1 MKKRTGNEIRQSFLD
16 FFHEK
21 GHLVLPSASLIP
33 ENDPSLL
40 LIGAGM
46 APFKT
51 YFTGVATPPSGR
63 VTNSQKC
70 IRTPDI
76 ERVGKT
82 ARHATCFEMLGNFS
96 FGDYFKRDAIHWAWE
111 FLTERMEM
119 DPARLYVTVH
129 KDDKEAYDIWH
140 KEVGVPVEHLVLGD
154 EDNFWEIGTGPC
166 GPCSEIFYDQGEEFK
181 CDKPN
186 CVMGCDCDRYLEI
199 WNLVFT
205 QYDKDENGEYHPLE
219 RKCIDTGLGLDRIAA
234 VIQGAP
240 SIFEMDL
247 NLPMLNRLIE
257 LSKVNYDGKS
267 SESLALRVIL
277 DHVRG
282 VTFLIADGVLPGNE
296 GRGYVLRRLLRRAV
310 RFGRIVG
317 LHQPFVA
324 DIAAK
329 VIDSFKVGYP
339 DLEDKR
345 SFILQVFQLEEK
357 RFNETLES
365 GLSLVQQFIE
375 EMKQSGKTELQG
387 EVAFRLH
394 DTFGFPLEL
403 TQEILE
409 EQGYS
414 VDIQG
419 FRDEMNRQRQRARA
433 ARQDVD
439 AMGANRTDLSGITSS
454 FIGYDT
460 LRETSTIQGI
470 FQEGKTLESAEEN
483 QQVQLVL
490 EPNPFYGESGGQVG
504 DSGYIEQQ
512 GIQHPVIQTTKE
524 GQLNLLTVEVKT
536 QLKVGDQVLAIVD
549 EQRRKNIARHHSA
562 THLLHKALRLVLG
575 DHIHQ
580 AGSWVGPDRL
590 RFDFSHFSALEQEQV
605 DQVEYLVNQW
615 IMEDY
620 PVSTEELK
628 IDEARAKG
636 ATALFGEK
644 YGDVVRVIEM
654 GDSMELCGGTHVH
667 RTGEIGPFEIVS
679 EAGIGSG
686 LRRIEA
692 LSGWKAFEY
701 YQNKENVLSEMANLL
716 KSKEDELP
724 SRISQLLSQ
733 LRETEKKLESL
744 SAKNTADQMD
754 DLLKGSFEIE
764 GVPTVIA
771 RVSVEKADDLRQMAD
786 ILRDKMGRGIVV
798 LAAEIDGKASLLAAA
813 TKDLVKIFHAG
824 NLIREAAKLV
834 GGGGGGR
841 PDLAQA
847 GGKNPEKLPEAMEQ
861 IRKLVEAQFEKH

>member
-1 MKKRTGNEIRQSFLD
+1 MKKRTGNEIRQGFLD

-21 GHLVLPSASLIP
+21 GHLVVPSASLIP

-46 APFKT
+46 APFKS
-51 YFTGVATPPSGR
+51 YFTGVATPPSSK

-96 FGDYFKRDAIHWAWE
+96 FGDYFKRDAIKWAWE

-119 DPARLYVTVH
+119 DPSRLYVTVH
-129 KDDKEAYDIWH
+129 KDDQEAYDIWH
-140 KEVGVPVEHLVLGD
+140 KEVGVSKEHLILGD

-181 CDKPN
+181 CDKPD
-186 CVMGCDCDRYLEI
+186 CVMGCNCDRYLEI

-205 QYDKDENGEYHPLE
+205 QYDKDDQGEYHPLE

-247 NLPMLNRLIE
+247 NLPMLNKLIE
-257 LSKVNYDGKS
+257 LSGVKYDGKS
-267 SESLALRVIL
+267 PESLALRVIL

-282 VTFLIADGVLPGNE
+282 VTFLIADGVQPGNE

-310 RFGRIVG
+310 RFGRLVG
-317 LHQPFVA
+317 LNQPFVA
-324 DIAAK
+324 EIANK

-339 DLEDKR
+339 DLEEKR
-345 SFILQVFQLEEK
+345 AFILQVFQLEEK

-365 GLSLVQQFIE
+365 GLNLVQQFIE
-375 EMKQSGKTELQG
+375 EMKRNEKTELQG
-387 EVAFRLH
+387 EIAFRLH

-409 EQGYS
+409 EQGYT

-439 AMGANRTDLSGITSS
+439 AMGANRADLSGVESR
-454 FIGYDT
+454 FVGYENT
-460 LRETSTIQGI
+460 RLNSTIKGI
-470 FQEGKTLESAEEN
+470 YLEGKPLETVDAGAE
-483 QQVQLVL
+483 VQIVL
-490 EPNPFYGESGGQVG
+490 DPNPFYGESGGQVG
-504 DSGYIEQQ
+504 DTGSLETKGFQNK
-512 GIQHPVIQTTKE
+512 VLQTLKE
-524 GQLNLLTVEVKT
+524 GQLNLLTVEVT
-536 QLKVGDQVLAIVD
+536 NSLQVGEQVIALVD
-549 EQRRKNIARHHSA
+549 EERRKHIARHHSA

-580 AGSWVGPDRL
+580 AGSWVGPERL
-590 RFDFSHFSALEQEQV
+590 RFDFSHFSALEQEQIE
-605 DQVEYLVNQW
+605 QVEKLVNQW
-615 IMEDY
+615 IMNDDS
-620 PVSTEELK
+620 VNIEELK

-644 YGDVVRVIEM
+644 YGDIVRVIEM
-654 GDSMELCGGTHVH
+654 GDSMELCGGTHVK
-667 RTGEIGPFEIVS
+667 RTGEIGPFRILS

-692 LSGWKAFEY
+692 LSGWKAIEFNRDQESI
-701 YQNKENVLSEMANLL
+701 LSQMASLL
-716 KSKEDELP
+716 KSKPEELTN
-724 SRISQLLSQ
+724 RLTQLLSQ
-733 LRETEKKLESL
+733 LRDSEKKLESL
-744 SAKNTADQMD
+744 SAQNTAGKMD
-754 DLLKGSFEIE
+754 VLLKSMFEIE
-764 GVPTVIA
+764 GIPTVIA
-771 RVSVEKADDLRQMAD
+771 QVTAENTDDLRQMAD
-786 ILRDKMGRGIVV
+786 ILREKMGKGIVV

-813 TKDLVKIFHAG
+813 TKDLAPRFHAG

-847 GGKNPEKLPEAMEQ
+847 GGKNPEKIPEAMKKIQ
-861 IRKLVEAQFEKH
+861 GLVEDQLSKH

>member
-1 MKKRTGNEIRQSFLD
+1 MKKRTGNEIRQGFLD

-21 GHLVLPSASLIP
+21 GHLIVPSASLIP

-46 APFKT
+46 APFKS

-96 FGDYFKRDAIHWAWE
+96 FGDYFKREAIKWAWE

-119 DPARLYVTVH
+119 DPSRLYVTVH
-129 KDDKEAYDIWH
+129 KDDQEAYDIWH
-140 KEVGVPVEHLVLGD
+140 KEVGVSKEHLILGD

-181 CDKPN
+181 CDKPD
-186 CVMGCDCDRYLEI
+186 CVMGCNCDRYLEI

-205 QYDKDENGEYHPLE
+205 QYDKDDKGEYHPLE

-257 LSKVNYDGKS
+257 LSGVKYDGKS
-267 SESLALRVIL
+267 PESLALRVIL

-282 VTFLIADGVLPGNE
+282 VTFLIADGVQPGNE

-310 RFGRIVG
+310 RFGRLVG
-317 LHQPFVA
+317 LNQPFVA
-324 DIAAK
+324 EIADK

-339 DLEDKR
+339 ELAEKR

-365 GLSLVQQFIE
+365 GLNLVQQFIE
-375 EMKQSGKTELQG
+375 EMKQNGKTELLG

-409 EQGYS
+409 EQGYT

-433 ARQDVD
+433 ARPDVD
-439 AMGANRTDLSGITSS
+439 AMGANRADLSGIESK
-454 FIGYDT
+454 FVGYENT
-460 LRETSTIQGI
+460 RFTCRVQGI
-470 FQEGKTLESAEEN
+470 YQDGKPMQEVAADQE
-483 QQVQLVL
+483 VQLIL
-490 EPNPFYGESGGQVG
+490 DLNPFYGESGGQVG
-504 DSGYIEQQ
+504 DTGVLEIQ
-512 GIQHPVIQTTKE
+512 GIKHPVIHTLRE
-524 GQLNLLTVEVKT
+524 GQLSLLTVEVKSP
-536 QLKVGDQVLAIVD
+536 LRIGDQVVAMVD
-549 EQRRKNIARHHSA
+549 EERRMHIARHHSA

-580 AGSWVGPDRL
+580 AGSWVGPERL

-605 DQVEYLVNQW
+605 KQVENLVNQW
-615 IMEDY
+615 IMSDY
-620 PVSTEELK
+620 SVSTEELK

-644 YGDVVRVIEM
+644 YGDIVRVIEM
-654 GDSMELCGGTHVH
+654 GDSMELCGGTHVK
-667 RTGEIGPFEIVS
+667 RTGEIGLFRILS
-679 EAGIGSG
+679 EVGIGSG

-692 LSGWKAFEY
+692 LSGWKAFIY
-701 YQNKENVLSEMANLL
+701 NRDKENILTELANLL
-716 KSKEDELP
+716 KSKEEELP
-724 SRISQLLSQ
+724 TKITQLLSQ

-744 SAKNTADQMD
+744 SAQNTAGQMD
-754 DLLKGSFEIE
+754 VLLKGMLEIE
-764 GVPTVIA
+764 GIPTVIA
-771 RVSVEKADDLRQMAD
+771 QVTVEKADDLRQMAD

-798 LAAEIDGKASLLAAA
+798 LAAELDGKASLLAAA
-813 TKDLVKIFHAG
+813 TKDLAQSFHAG

-847 GGKNPEKLPEAMEQ
+847 GGKNPEKIPEAMKK
-861 IRKLVEAQFEKH
+861 IRGLIEDQLLKH

>member
-16 FFHEK
+16 FFQEK
-21 GHLVLPSASLIP
+21 GHLVVPSASLIP

-46 APFKT
+46 APFKS

-111 FLTERMEM
+111 FLTKRMEM

-129 KDDKEAYDIWH
+129 KDDQEAYDIWH
-140 KEVGVPVEHLVLGD
+140 KEVGVSAEHLILGD

-234 VIQGAP
+234 VIQGVP

-267 SESLALRVIL
+267 PESLALRVIL

-282 VTFLIADGVLPGNE
+282 VTFLISDGVLPGNE

-317 LHQPFVA
+317 LNQPFVA

-409 EQGYS
+409 EQGYT

-439 AMGANRTDLSGITSS
+439 AMGANRTDLSGIESR
-454 FIGYDT
+454 FIGYET
-460 LRETSTIQGI
+460 LHETSRIQGI
-470 FQEGKTLESAEEN
+470 FHEGKSLEIAEEN

-504 DSGYIEQQ
+504 DTGFLELQ
-512 GIQHPVIQTTKE
+512 GVQHRVVQTIKE
-524 GQLNLLTVEVKT
+524 GQLSLLTVEVKAE
-536 QLKVGDQVLAIVD
+536 LKVGDQVFAIVD
-549 EQRRKNIARHHSA
+549 EQRRKDIARHHSA

-605 DQVEYLVNQW
+605 NRVEYLVNHW
-615 IMEDY
+615 IMEDLA
-620 PVSTEELK
+620 VSTEELK

-644 YGDVVRVIEM
+644 YGEVVRVIKM
-654 GDSMELCGGTHVH
+654 GDSMELCGGTHVK
-667 RTGEIGPFEIVS
+667 RTGEIGPFRIVS

-701 YQNKENVLSEMANLL
+701 NQNKENILTEMANLL

-724 SRISQLLSQ
+724 LRVSQLLAQ

-754 DLLKGSFEIE
+754 VLLKGKFEIE
-764 GVPTVIA
+764 GIPTVIA
-771 RVSVEKADDLRQMAD
+771 QVTVEKADDLRQMAD
-786 ILRDKMGRGIVV
+786 ILRDKMGKGIVV

-813 TKDLVKIFHAG
+813 TKDLVKVFHAG

-847 GGKNPEKLPEAMEQ
+847 GGKNPENLPKAMEQ

>member
-1 MKKRTGNEIRQSFLD
+1 MKKRTGNEIRQAYLE
-16 FFHEK
+16 FFREK
-21 GHLVLPSASLIP
+21 GHLVLPSASLVP

-46 APFKT
+46 APFKP

-96 FGDYFKRDAIHWAWE
+96 FGDYFKREAILWAWE
-111 FLTERMEM
+111 FLTDRMEM
-119 DPARLYVTVH
+119 DPQRLYVTVH
-129 KDDKEAYDIWH
+129 KEDQEAYDIWH
-140 KEVGVPVEHLVLGD
+140 KEVGVSEEHIILGD

-166 GPCSEIFYDQGEEFK
+166 GPCSEIFYDQGEAFK
-181 CDKPN
+181 CDSPN
-186 CVMGCDCDRYLEI
+186 CVMGCNCDRYLEI

-205 QYDKDENGEYHPLE
+205 QYDKDEAGQYHPLE
-219 RKCIDTGLGLDRIAA
+219 RKCIDTGLGLDRIAT

-257 LSKVNYDGKS
+257 MSGVAYDGKS

-282 VTFLIADGVLPGNE
+282 VTFLIGDGVLPGNE

-310 RFGRIVG
+310 RFGRLVG
-317 LHQPFVA
+317 MKEPFVA
-324 DIAAK
+324 EIAAK

-339 DLEDKR
+339 DLEEKR
-345 SFILQVFQLEEK
+345 EFILQVFQLEEK

-365 GLSLVQQFIE
+365 GLSLVQQYME
-375 EMKQSGKTELQG
+375 EMKAKQETELKG
-387 EVAFRLH
+387 EIAFRLH

-409 EQGYS
+409 EKGYS

-419 FRDEMNRQRQRARA
+419 FKDEMNRQRQRARS

-439 AMGANRTDLSGITSS
+439 AMGANRADMSGVMTT
-454 FIGYDT
+454 FTGYDSCK
-460 LRETSTIQGI
+460 ETTTIQALY
-470 FQEGKTLESAEEN
+470 QNAKSMEEVAAGEE
-483 QQVQLVL
+483 VQIVL
-490 EPNPFYGESGGQVG
+490 SINPFYGESGGQIG
-504 DSGYIEQQ
+504 DTGYLRK
-512 GIQHPVIQTTKE
+512 GDTLNPVLQTTKE
-524 GQLNLLTVEVKT
+524 SQTNVLLVEAKT
-536 QLKVGDQVLAIVD
+536 TLRVGDAVTAVVD
-549 EQRRKNIARHHSA
+549 IERRKHITRHHSA
-562 THLLHKALRLVLG
+562 THLLHKALRRIIG

-590 RFDFSHFSALEQEQV
+590 RFDFSHFSALEAQQLI
-605 DQVEYLVNQW
+605 QVEKLVNQW
-615 IMEDY
+615 ILED
-620 PVSTEELK
+620 VAVNKEELSLE
-628 IDEARAKG
+628 EARAKG

-644 YGDVVRVIEM
+644 YGDRVRVIEM
-654 GDSMELCGGTHVH
+654 GESMELCGGTHVN
-667 RTGEIGPFEIVS
+667 RTGEIGLFRIVS

-692 LSGWKAFEY
+692 VTGWKSYEY
-701 YQNKENVLSEMANLL
+701 AKEKECILEDVSMLV
-716 KSKEDELP
+716 KSKEEELP
-724 SRISQLLSQ
+724 GKITSMLQQIRDLE
-733 LRETEKKLESL
+733 RKLEALQAQNTVGKMESL
-744 SAKNTADQMD
+744 
-754 DLLKGSFEIE
+754 LLKKVKIS
-764 GVPTVIA
+764 GVDAVIA
-771 RVSVEKADDLRQMAD
+771 QVSAEKADDLRQMAD
-786 ILRDKMGRGIVV
+786 ILRDKMGSGIVV
-798 LAAEIDGKASLLAAA
+798 LAAEMEGKASVLVAA
-813 TKDLVKIFHAG
+813 TKDLANTFHAG
-824 NLIREAAKLV
+824 QLIREAAKLV

-847 GGKNPEKLPEAMEQ
+847 GGKNPEKIAQALEQ
-861 IRKLVEAQFEKH
+861 IPSLIEAQLQIR

>member
-1 MKKRTGNEIRQSFLD
+1 MKKRTGNEIRQGFLD

-21 GHLVLPSASLIP
+21 GHLVVPSASLIP

-46 APFKT
+46 APFKS
-51 YFTGVATPPSGR
+51 YFTGVATPPSSK

-96 FGDYFKRDAIHWAWE
+96 FGDYFKRDAIKWAWE

-119 DPARLYVTVH
+119 DPSRLYVTVH
-129 KDDKEAYDIWH
+129 KDDQEAYDIWH
-140 KEVGVPVEHLVLGD
+140 KEVGVSKEHLILGD

-181 CDKPN
+181 CDKPD
-186 CVMGCDCDRYLEI
+186 CVMGCNCDRYLEI

-205 QYDKDENGEYHPLE
+205 QYDKDDQGEYHPLE

-247 NLPMLNRLIE
+247 NLPMLNKLIE
-257 LSKVNYDGKS
+257 LSGVKYDGKS
-267 SESLALRVIL
+267 PESLALRVIL

-282 VTFLIADGVLPGNE
+282 VTFLIADGVQPGNE

-310 RFGRIVG
+310 RFGRLVG
-317 LHQPFVA
+317 LNQPFVA
-324 DIAAK
+324 EIANK

-339 DLEDKR
+339 DLEEKR
-345 SFILQVFQLEEK
+345 AFILQVFQLEEK

-365 GLSLVQQFIE
+365 GLNLVQQFIE
-375 EMKQSGKTELQG
+375 EMKRNEKTELQG
-387 EVAFRLH
+387 EIAFRLH

-409 EQGYS
+409 EQGYT

-439 AMGANRTDLSGITSS
+439 AMGANRADLSGVESR
-454 FIGYDT
+454 FVGYENT
-460 LRETSTIQGI
+460 RLNSTIKGI
-470 FQEGKTLESAEEN
+470 YLEGKPLETVDAGAE
-483 QQVQLVL
+483 VQIVL
-490 EPNPFYGESGGQVG
+490 DPNPFYGESGGQVG
-504 DSGYIEQQ
+504 DTGSLETKGFQNK
-512 GIQHPVIQTTKE
+512 VLQTLKE
-524 GQLNLLTVEVKT
+524 GQLNLLTVEVT
-536 QLKVGDQVLAIVD
+536 NSLQVGEQVIALVD
-549 EQRRKNIARHHSA
+549 EERRKHIARHHSA

-580 AGSWVGPDRL
+580 AGSWVGPERL
-590 RFDFSHFSALEQEQV
+590 RFDFSHFSALEQEQIE
-605 DQVEYLVNQW
+605 QVEKLVNQW
-615 IMEDY
+615 IMNDDS
-620 PVSTEELK
+620 VNIEELK

-644 YGDVVRVIEM
+644 YGDIVRVIEM
-654 GDSMELCGGTHVH
+654 GDSMELCGGTHVK
-667 RTGEIGPFEIVS
+667 RTGEIGPFRILS

-692 LSGWKAFEY
+692 LSGWKAIEFNRDQESI
-701 YQNKENVLSEMANLL
+701 LSQMASLL
-716 KSKEDELP
+716 KSKPEELTN
-724 SRISQLLSQ
+724 RLTQLLSQ
-733 LRETEKKLESL
+733 LRDSEKKLESF
-744 SAKNTADQMD
+744 SAQNTAGKMD
-754 DLLKGSFEIE
+754 VLLKSMFEIE
-764 GVPTVIA
+764 GIPTVIA
-771 RVSVEKADDLRQMAD
+771 QVTAENTDDLRQMAD
-786 ILRDKMGRGIVV
+786 ILREKMGKGIVV

-813 TKDLVKIFHAG
+813 TKDLAPRFHAG

-847 GGKNPEKLPEAMEQ
+847 GGKNPEKIPEAMKKIQ
-861 IRKLVEAQFEKH
+861 GLVEDQLSKH

>member
-267 SESLALRVIL
+267 PESLALRVIL

-375 EMKQSGKTELQG
+375 EMKQNGKTELQG

-536 QLKVGDQVLAIVD
+536 QLKVGDQVLATVD

-701 YQNKENVLSEMANLL
+701 YQNKENILSEMANLL

-764 GVPTVIA
+764 GVSTVIA
-771 RVSVEKADDLRQMAD
+771 RVTVEKADDLRQMAD

>member
-1 MKKRTGNEIRQSFLD
+1 MKKRTGNEIRQGFLD

-21 GHLVLPSASLIP
+21 GHLVVPSASLIP

-46 APFKT
+46 APFKS
-51 YFTGVATPPSGR
+51 YFTGVATPPSSK

-96 FGDYFKRDAIHWAWE
+96 FGDYFKRDAIKWAWE

-119 DPARLYVTVH
+119 DPSRLYVTVH
-129 KDDKEAYDIWH
+129 KDDQEAYDIWH
-140 KEVGVPVEHLVLGD
+140 KEVGVPKEHLILGD

-181 CDKPN
+181 CDKPD
-186 CVMGCDCDRYLEI
+186 CVMGCNCDRYLEI

-205 QYDKDENGEYHPLE
+205 QYDKDDQGEYHPLE

-247 NLPMLNRLIE
+247 NLPMLNKLIE
-257 LSKVNYDGKS
+257 LSGVKYDGKS
-267 SESLALRVIL
+267 PESLALRVIL

-282 VTFLIADGVLPGNE
+282 VTFLIADGVQPGNE

-310 RFGRIVG
+310 RFGRLVG
-317 LHQPFVA
+317 LNQPFVA
-324 DIAAK
+324 EIANK

-339 DLEDKR
+339 DLEEKR
-345 SFILQVFQLEEK
+345 AFILQVFQLEEK

-365 GLSLVQQFIE
+365 GLNLVQQFIE
-375 EMKQSGKTELQG
+375 EMKRNEKTELQG
-387 EVAFRLH
+387 EIAFRLH

-409 EQGYS
+409 EQGYT

-439 AMGANRTDLSGITSS
+439 AMGANRADLSGVESR
-454 FIGYDT
+454 FVGYENT
-460 LRETSTIQGI
+460 RLNSTIKGI
-470 FQEGKTLESAEEN
+470 YLEGKPLETVDAGAE
-483 QQVQLVL
+483 VQIVL
-490 EPNPFYGESGGQVG
+490 DPNPFYGESGGQVG
-504 DSGYIEQQ
+504 DTGSLETKGFQNK
-512 GIQHPVIQTTKE
+512 VLQTLKE
-524 GQLNLLTVEVKT
+524 GQLNLLTVEVT
-536 QLKVGDQVLAIVD
+536 NSLQVGEQVIALVD
-549 EQRRKNIARHHSA
+549 EERRKHIARHHSA

-580 AGSWVGPDRL
+580 AGSWVGPERL
-590 RFDFSHFSALEQEQV
+590 RFDFSHFSALEQEQIE
-605 DQVEYLVNQW
+605 QVEKLVNQW
-615 IMEDY
+615 IMNDDS
-620 PVSTEELK
+620 VNIEELK

-644 YGDVVRVIEM
+644 YGDIVRVIEM
-654 GDSMELCGGTHVH
+654 GDSMELCGGTHVK
-667 RTGEIGPFEIVS
+667 RTGEIGPFRILS

-692 LSGWKAFEY
+692 LSGWKAIEFNRDQESI
-701 YQNKENVLSEMANLL
+701 LSQMASLL
-716 KSKEDELP
+716 KSKPEELTN
-724 SRISQLLSQ
+724 RLTQLLSQ
-733 LRETEKKLESL
+733 LRDSEKKLESL
-744 SAKNTADQMD
+744 SAQNTAGKMD
-754 DLLKGSFEIE
+754 VLLKSMFEIE
-764 GVPTVIA
+764 GIPTVIA
-771 RVSVEKADDLRQMAD
+771 QVTAENTDDLRQMAD
-786 ILRDKMGRGIVV
+786 ILREKMGKGIVV

-813 TKDLVKIFHAG
+813 TKDLAPRFHAG

-847 GGKNPEKLPEAMEQ
+847 GGKNPEKIPEAMKK
-861 IRKLVEAQFEKH
+861 IRGLVEDQLSKH